1 MFIPA
6 HTLPF
11 QKSNYGVALLDR
23 LTKSVLGIP
32 TPETELKPQ
41 KLKEHFEG
49 ALYELFLLKS
59 RLQEKCSQM
68 EVSLYKWCLVLY
80 LLIRWLLTYLR
91 QLAFIRS

>member
-1 MFIPA
+1 MSSHKSRFVISEHRMFIPA

-68 EVSLYKWCLVLY
+68 EVSL
-80 LLIRWLLTYLR
+80 
-91 QLAFIRS
+91 